1 MVWCRWLVLH
11 RWSPYPGTC
20 VRTCHTISPFVTQWR
35 QHGPTVMLKHE
46 RWCWLIHL
54 TLSICSNF
62 RLFPSL
68 MPLYIA
74 IGFWMIFFCFSLTT
88 DVSFTQDF
96 IFENPLKCFY
106 NWCKAF
112 RRLIYIL
119 LASWWAS
126 VILMPGQLWVC
137 WQLKKSDA
145 RPTLTVQCMHTPI
158 YPRRRNVCIWRE
170 MALIFLIF

>member
-88 DVSFTQDF
+88 DGSFTQDF
-96 IFENPLKCFY
+96 IFENFIVFY

-112 RRLIYIL
+112 GC
-119 LASWWAS
+119 LASSDLEAKS
-126 VILMPGQLWVC
+126 VLKFANILNLQNTTFSHFPGTNPVL
-137 WQLKKSDA
+137 
-145 RPTLTVQCMHTPI
+145 
-158 YPRRRNVCIWRE
+158 
-170 MALIFLIF
+170 LID